1 MTVVLGVDPG
11 SRHTGFGVIRGKTV
25 TPGTWP
31 TALSPPRVR
40 PPWSCACVKFMT
52 D

>member
-11 SRHTGFGVIRGKTV
+11 SRHTGFGVIRGENGH
-25 TPGTWP
+25 PGTWP
-31 TALSPPRVR
+31 TARSPPRAR

-52 D
+52 A